1 MNKIILFL
9 DHLYETI
16 NIYQTIIIYDKNNYK
31 YDIYK
36 LIKILSS
43 KDYPICMVDNYT
55 EDIQKK
61 ENKFRVFIMDSDTFF
76 NHYIQIK
83 NLDLIMIS
91 AIMCLDKISHDK
103 ISTFL
108 NLNNS
113 INLANEVYI
122 FSIDNI

>member
-1 MNKIILFL
+1 LII
-9 DHLYETI
+9 YETI

-61 ENKFRVFIMDSDTFF
+61 K
-76 NHYIQIK
+76 K
-83 NLDLIMIS
+83 
-91 AIMCLDKISHDK
+91 
-103 ISTFL
+103 
-108 NLNNS
+108 
-113 INLANEVYI
+113 INLESLLWIVI
-122 FSIDNI
+122 HF

>member
-1 MNKIILFL
+1 LII
-9 DHLYETI
+9 YETI

-61 ENKFRVFIMDSDTFF
+61 KENKFRVFIMDSDTFF
-76 NHYIQIK
+76 NHIQIK

-91 AIMCLDKISHDK
+91 AIMCLDKISYDN
-103 ISTFL
+103 STF
-108 NLNNS
+108 
-113 INLANEVYI
+113 
-122 FSIDNI
+122 

>member
-91 AIMCLDKISHDK
+91 AIMCLDKISYDK